1 MKLLVL
7 NYEYPPLGGGAGQI
21 SKSISEGL
29 ALLGH
34 DITVL
39 TTWYKALAETE
50 TLNNVKIIRL
60 KSKRKFVYRSNP
72 FEMTSWIYHAKK
84 FLKEHLKTEKYDLVF
99 ANFALPGGEVAYSI
113 KLKFRIPYVIISHG
127 HDIPWFAPEQMI
139 WYHIFTYHWIRTIVT
154 NSEMNFVQ
162 SNEMKTNIDR
172 FTGFRIKDRNKII
185 YNGWDS
191 SVFRSD
197 YSKRSKEFKI
207 LFPGRLVKQKDPFTF
222 LKALQILRSNNYKFK
237 AHILG
242 DGPLRKKMEQF
253 VYNHSLKDFVEF
265 KGWIS
270 REEMLNEYQS
280 GSLTVLPSLSEGMS
294 MATLE
299 ALACGQYVIT
309 TRVSNNETLIKIG
322 ENGDFIHK
330 KDHEMLAGL
339 IGKFYH
345 KKFEQGYLID
355 EQKLTKYHELYEWD
369 GIVKQ
374 YETYFL
380 TIIEE

>member
-39 TTWYKALAETE
+39 TTWHKELEE
-50 TLNNVKIIRL
+50 EEILNDVKIVRL

-84 FLKEHLKTEKYDLVF
+84 FLKKHLKTEKYDLVF

-197 YSKRSKEFKI
+197 YSKRSKEFTI

-222 LKALQILRSNNYKFK
+222 LKALRILRSNNYKFK

-253 VYNHSLKDFVEF
+253 VYNHSLNDFVEF
-265 KGWIS
+265 KGWLS

-280 GSLTVLPSLSEGMS
+280 GSLTVLPSLAEGMS

-309 TRVSNNETLIKIG
+309 TRVSNNETLIKPG

-330 KDHEMLAGL
+330 KDYEMLAGL

-374 YETYFL
+374 YESHFL
-380 TIIEE
+380 TIIEK

>member
-39 TTWYKALAETE
+39 TTWYEALAETE

-309 TRVSNNETLIKIG
+309 TRVSNNETLIKPG

-330 KDHEMLAGL
+330 KDYEMLAGL

>member
-39 TTWYKALAETE
+39 TTWYEALAETE

-154 NSEMNFVQ
+154 
-162 SNEMKTNIDR
+162 
-172 FTGFRIKDRNKII
+172 
-185 YNGWDS
+185 
-191 SVFRSD
+191 
-197 YSKRSKEFKI
+197 
-207 LFPGRLVKQKDPFTF
+207 
-222 LKALQILRSNNYKFK
+222 
-237 AHILG
+237 
-242 DGPLRKKMEQF
+242 
-253 VYNHSLKDFVEF
+253 
-265 KGWIS
+265 
-270 REEMLNEYQS
+270 
-280 GSLTVLPSLSEGMS
+280 
-294 MATLE
+294 
-299 ALACGQYVIT
+299 
-309 TRVSNNETLIKIG
+309 
-322 ENGDFIHK
+322 
-330 KDHEMLAGL
+330 
-339 IGKFYH
+339 
-345 KKFEQGYLID
+345 
-355 EQKLTKYHELYEWD
+355 
-369 GIVKQ
+369 
-374 YETYFL
+374 
-380 TIIEE
+380 

>member
-1 MKLLVL
+1 MKILVL

-39 TTWYKALAETE
+39 TTWHKDLEDNE
-50 TLNNVKIIRL
+50 ILNNVKIIRL
-60 KSKRKFVYRSNP
+60 RSKRKFVYRSNP
-72 FEMTSWIYHAKK
+72 FEMTSWIFHAKR
-84 FLKEHLKTEKYDLVF
+84 FLKNHLKTENYDLVF
-99 ANFALPGGEVAYSI
+99 ANFALPGGEVAYSV
-113 KLKFRIPYVIISHG
+113 KLKYRIPYVIISHG
-127 HDIPWFAPEQMI
+127 HDIPWFAPEQML

-191 SVFRSD
+191 SVFKSD
-197 YSKRSKEFKI
+197 YSKRDKEFTI

-222 LKALQILRSNNYKFK
+222 LRALKILKNNNYKFK

-242 DGPLRKKMEQF
+242 DGPLRKKMEQY
-253 VYNHSLKDFVEF
+253 VKNHSLTDFVEF
-265 KGWIS
+265 KGWLS

-280 GSLTVLPSLSEGMS
+280 GSLTVLPSLAEGMS

-309 TRVSNNETLIKIG
+309 TRVSNNETLIKPG
-322 ENGDFIHK
+322 KNGDFIHK
-330 KDHEMLAGL
+330 KDYEMLAGL

-345 KKFEQGYLID
+345 KKFEQGYLI
-355 EQKLTKYHELYEWD
+355 EEKKLKKYHELYEWD

-374 YETYFL
+374 YETYFNQ
-380 TIIEE
+380 IIKR

>member
-1 MKLLVL
+1 MKILVL

-39 TTWYKALAETE
+39 TTWHKDLEDNE
-50 TLNNVKIIRL
+50 ILNNVKIIRL
-60 KSKRKFVYRSNP
+60 RSKRKFVYRSNP
-72 FEMTSWIYHAKK
+72 FEMTSWIFHAKR
-84 FLKEHLKTEKYDLVF
+84 FLKNHLKTENYDLVF
-99 ANFALPGGEVAYSI
+99 ANFALPGGEVAYSV
-113 KLKFRIPYVIISHG
+113 KLKYRIPYVIISHG
-127 HDIPWFAPEQMI
+127 HDIPWFAPEQML

-191 SVFRSD
+191 SVFKSD
-197 YSKRSKEFKI
+197 YSKRDKEFTI

-222 LKALQILRSNNYKFK
+222 LRALKILKNNNYKFK

-242 DGPLRKKMEQF
+242 DGPLRKKMEQY
-253 VYNHSLKDFVEF
+253 VKNHSLTDFVEF
-265 KGWIS
+265 KGWLS

-280 GSLTVLPSLSEGMS
+280 GSLTVLPSLAEGMS

-309 TRVSNNETLIKIG
+309 TRVSNNETLIKPCK
-322 ENGDFIHK
+322 NGDFIHK
-330 KDHEMLAGL
+330 KDYEMLAGL

-345 KKFEQGYLID
+345 KKFEQGYLI
-355 EQKLTKYHELYEWD
+355 EEKKLKKYHELYEWD

-374 YETYFL
+374 YETYFNQ
-380 TIIEE
+380 IIKR

>member
-39 TTWYKALAETE
+39 TTWHKELEE
-50 TLNNVKIIRL
+50 EEILNDVKIVRL

-84 FLKEHLKTEKYDLVF
+84 FLKKHLKTEKYDLVF

-197 YSKRSKEFKI
+197 YSKRSKEFTI

-222 LKALQILRSNNYKFK
+222 LKALRILRSNNYKFK

-253 VYNHSLKDFVEF
+253 VYNHSLNDFVEF
-265 KGWIS
+265 KGWLS

-280 GSLTVLPSLSEGMS
+280 GSLTVLPSLAEGMS

-309 TRVSNNETLIKIG
+309 TRVSNNETLIKLG

-330 KDHEMLAGL
+330 KDYEMLAGL

-374 YETYFL
+374 YETYFNQ
-380 TIIEE
+380 IIKR